1 MVKNKNCVHTDSH
14 LSPVSNLQ
22 TKIHDQDD
30 TLSQDLTLT
39 SNGSGSLSWLAG
51 ATYYRE
57 RATRTVRT
65 RGGLLVFDPAP
76 PLLSGL
82 DRSEEHT
89 SELQSLMRSSY
100 AVFCLKKK
108 KNITR

>member
-1 MVKNKNCVHTDSH
+1 MVKNKNFVYTDSD

-76 PLLSGL
+76 PLLSGF
-82 DRSEEHT
+82 DAHNKT
-89 SELQSLMRSSY
+89 DAY
-100 AVFCLKKK
+100 AVFGELTWKDRKS
-108 KNITR
+108 TRLNSSH

>member
-1 MVKNKNCVHTDSH
+1 MVKNKNFVYTDSD

-65 RGGLLVFDPAP
+65 RGGLLEIGREHVRTTVTNAHHDCR
-76 PLLSGL
+76 LLHENKISK
-82 DRSEEHT
+82 HT
-89 SELQSLMRSSY
+89 S
-100 AVFCLKKK
+100 
-108 KNITR
+108 